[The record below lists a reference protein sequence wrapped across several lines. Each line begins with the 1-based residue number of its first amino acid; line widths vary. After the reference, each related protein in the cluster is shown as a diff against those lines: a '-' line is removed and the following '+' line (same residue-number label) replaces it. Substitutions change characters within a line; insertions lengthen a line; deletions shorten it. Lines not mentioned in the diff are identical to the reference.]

1 MTHVQ
6 NQLHRSQR
14 RVCRVLGQARSTQR
28 YKAVPRDDDARLVQR
43 MHELVRRH
51 PRRGYRM
58 MCGMLRLE
66 GFRVNFKRVHRLWR
80 REGFRV
86 PQKQHKRRRLGH
98 SENGIVRRRAE
109 HKDHVW
115 CVDFIYDRDERDRQL
130 KCLSVIDEF
139 TRECLALEVDRCITG
154 ADVVDVLTELM
165 IIRGVPAHIRSDNGP
180 EFVAKALR
188 RMAEITGIENLYIA
202 PGSPWENGYAE
213 SFHSRL
219 RDELLNAE
227 EFADV
232 REAKA
237 LAAAWKNEY
246 NHRRPHSSLGYVPP
260 AVYAANLER
269 GDEAPLPSQTH
280 PSTPH
285 ETDSFMIEA
294 MAGTINRLS

>member
-165 IIRGVPAHIRSDNGP
+165 TIRGVPVHIRSDNGP

-202 PGSPWENGYAE
+202 PGSPWENGFAE

-285 ETDSFMIEA
+285 ETDPFMIEA
-294 MAGTINRLS
+294 MTGTINRLS

>member
-109 HKDHVW
+109 HKWPAPRHL
-115 CVDFIYDRDERDRQL
+115 IHQL
-130 KCLSVIDEF
+130 
-139 TRECLALEVDRCITG
+139 
-154 ADVVDVLTELM
+154 
-165 IIRGVPAHIRSDNGP
+165 
-180 EFVAKALR
+180 
-188 RMAEITGIENLYIA
+188 
-202 PGSPWENGYAE
+202 
-213 SFHSRL
+213 
-219 RDELLNAE
+219 
-227 EFADV
+227 
-232 REAKA
+232 
-237 LAAAWKNEY
+237 
-246 NHRRPHSSLGYVPP
+246 
-260 AVYAANLER
+260 
-269 GDEAPLPSQTH
+269 
-280 PSTPH
+280 
-285 ETDSFMIEA
+285 
-294 MAGTINRLS
+294 